1 MLTEAVIILA
11 NMRGGYANVGPT
23 VHTLFR
29 MSRRPAQIKAASSNS
44 PDTTIFQET
53 SDIILRRLE
62 SSR

>member
-29 MSRRPAQIKAASSNS
+29 MSTRPAHELDRS
-44 PDTTIFQET
+44 PSTEGDTTE
-53 SDIILRRLE
+53 SILKRLE